1 MAMSFLQ
8 SLISFQ
14 QLLKREDDVT
24 EEAILFQ
31 LFLKRVGGITEQAW
45 DADGVYVML

>member
-1 MAMSFLQ
+1 MSLLR

-14 QLLKREDDVT
+14 QFLKRVDDVS
-24 EEAILFQ
+24 EGAGSFH
-31 LFLKRVGGITEQAW
+31 LFLKRVGDITEEAW

>member
-1 MAMSFLQ
+1 MSLR

-14 QLLKREDDVT
+14 QFLKRVDDVT
-24 EEAILFQ
+24 EEVVSFQ
-31 LFLKRVGGITEQAW
+31 LFLKRVGDITEEAW